1 MCREIE
7 IYNTGTAPPIVIST
21 IADAVQYFGLDSVRR
36 HVTGLGY
43 VPSGDDRHCL
53 CGIDIESLC
62 VEQSFIIL
70 SNSTPNG
77 ASMNLEVIIPWSMR
91 NDRNHAC

>member
-21 IADAVQYFGLDSVRR
+21 IADAVQYFGICAVHR

-43 VPSGDDRHCL
+43 VPSGDDRNCL
-53 CGIDIESLC
+53 CGIDIEQLC
-62 VEQSFIIL
+62 VEHPLIIL
-70 SNSTPNG
+70 SSSICNVAP
-77 ASMNLEVIIPWSMR
+77 MNLEVIIPWIMK
-91 NDRNHAC
+91 NDQNHAN